1 MNQNEKGKVQHFVF
15 MCKFECTSLFRT
27 VSPKLA
33 SGVIIFVSCCWGI
46 RCNVHFV
53 TQSQHVSHSGPF
65 LHSFI
70 YMDDGAV
77 GGAGGGDVPSPA
89 ASVAVPV
96 LTTGG
101 PELNTCSTTV
111 LKELHCGH

>member
-1 MNQNEKGKVQHFVF
+1 MFSCV
-15 MCKFECTSLFRT
+15 SLSVLLYF
-27 VSPKLA
+27 
-33 SGVIIFVSCCWGI
+33 
-46 RCNVHFV
+46 
-53 TQSQHVSHSGPF
+53 GPF
-65 LHSFI
+65 LQNWPVALLFLFLVVGGFDATSILSHSHNTCHIPVGPFIHSFI

-111 LKELHCGH
+111 LKELHWGH

>member
-1 MNQNEKGKVQHFVF
+1 MYFSISDRFSKTGQWRYYF
-15 MCKFECTSLFRT
+15 LFLVVGMRY
-27 VSPKLA
+27 
-33 SGVIIFVSCCWGI
+33 
-46 RCNVHFV
+46 NVHFV
-53 TQSQHVSHSGPF
+53 TQSQHVSHFGPF
-65 LHSFI
+65 IHSFI

-111 LKELHCGH
+111 LKELHWGH